1 MVINRFGNV
10 NGITWDIYA
19 STDEIVDNLFNSEYY
34 IGTRHTEMMLEAIE
48 EELQDHITTI
58 PEVDYIPQEIF
69 NELEDVRDE
78 IFEMLKIK
86 EQEA

>member
-1 MVINRFGNV
+1 MAINRFGNV
-10 NGITWDIYA
+10 NGITWNAYA
-19 STDEIVDNLFNSEYY
+19 DTDEIVNELFNSEYY

-48 EELQDHITTI
+48 EELQDHITTT

-69 NELEDVRDE
+69 NELEDIRDE
-78 IFEMLKIK
+78 IFETLKIK